1 MAKDDYHVLVYQI
14 LSYLYVQ
21 LKSGEPVDADLLKHD
36 SAYLGINE
44 TYWAYI
50 FENLMK
56 DRLIEGTTIT
66 KTWGQNVMIND
77 LEKTRITPR
86 GIEYLCDNSFLSKA
100 KAFLKDVKAIVPF
113 V

>member
-21 LKSGEPVDADLLKHD
+21 LKAGEPIDTALLKHD

-50 FENLMK
+50 FENLLK
-56 DRLIEGTTIT
+56 DGLIEGATVT
-66 KTWGQNVMIND
+66 KTWGQVVMING
-77 LEKTRITPR
+77 LEKTQITPR
-86 GIEYLCDNSFLSKA
+86 GIEYLCDNSFLNKA
-100 KAFLKDVKAIVPF
+100 KEFLKDMKAIVPF